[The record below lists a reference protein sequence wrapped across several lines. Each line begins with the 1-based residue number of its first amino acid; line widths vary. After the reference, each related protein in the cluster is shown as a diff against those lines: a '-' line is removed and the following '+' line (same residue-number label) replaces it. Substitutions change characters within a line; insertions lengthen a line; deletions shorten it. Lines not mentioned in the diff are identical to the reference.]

1 MRQTRPTDADRPTP
15 PGEPNPPVP
24 SGIEGAMPS
33 GARRPTVRALALVL
47 LLGVVWPGVGGAL
60 ELDVDAWDDF
70 LTRYTSETSDLA
82 GVRVDYAGLVRNPAW
97 RPFVASLAAAR
108 PPEDR
113 AGQLAFWV
121 NVYNVLAADMVVRH
135 LPLASIRD
143 VGSLLRPV
151 WKRPAGTV
159 GGRVVT
165 LDEVEHGILRPLG
178 DPRIHAAIV
187 CASSS
192 CPALRREAYRA
203 ERVDAQL
210 DDAVRRFLAHPDKG
224 LRVEAGQ
231 VRLSRIFDWF
241 AADFATAGGP
251 LAFARPY
258 LGDPVRS
265 ALDRLGPAPRIAW
278 FDYDW
283 SLNGVEEAA
292 GR

>member
-1 MRQTRPTDADRPTP
+1 MRSAARRA
-15 PGEPNPPVP
+15 GV
-24 SGIEGAMPS
+24 GALVALGLALAMPPS
-33 GARRPTVRALALVL
+33 GAA
-47 LLGVVWPGVGGAL
+47 G

-70 LTRYTSETSDLA
+70 LARYTKRTSDLA
-82 GVRVDYAGLVRNPAW
+82 GVRVDYAGLARDPAW
-97 RPFVASLAAAR
+97 RPFVASLAAAA

-121 NVYNVLAADMVVRH
+121 DVYNVLAADMVVRH
-135 LPLASIRD
+135 LPLGSIRD

-159 GGRVVT
+159 AGRAVT
-165 LDEVEHGILRPLG
+165 LDEVEHRILRPLG

-203 ERVDAQL
+203 ERIDAQL
-210 DDAVRRFLAHPDKG
+210 DDAVRSFLAHPGKG

-241 AADFATAGGP
+241 AADFEAAGGP

-265 ALDRLGPAPRIAW
+265 ALDRLGPAPRLVW
-278 FDYDW
+278 LDYDW
-283 SLNGVEEAA
+283 SLNGIEAAA